1 MKLLACICLGAMLFL
16 QDIPY
21 KTSNEFEIRLDY
33 QFKNR
38 EAADRNRIELNE
50 TRAEHERRTSTAVL
64 PYLVLHVKLLKLSEE
79 EVKIKITDNFGKTV
93 GTKKI
98 TTGTVIPLDVGFTDD
113 VKDRVS
119 AHQYNMTLISPD
131 KKFTSRIVVHIE
143 EDGTFIVN
151 GERRGKF

>member
-1 MKLLACICLGAMLFL
+1 MKFLACIFVGGMLLL
-16 QDIPY
+16 QDVPY

-38 EAADRNRIELNE
+38 EPADRNSIDLNE
-50 TRAEHERRTSTAVL
+50 TRAEHERRTSTAIL
-64 PYLVLHVKLLKLSEE
+64 PYLVLHVKMLKLSEQ
-79 EVKIKITDNFGKTV
+79 EVKVKITDNFGNTV

-113 VKDRVS
+113 VKDRIS

-143 EDGTFIVN
+143 EDGTFLVN